1 MKSEILNTESQIR
14 SGDEMTIRYRTHSG
28 LAPAVDI
35 YDPDNSQLISK
46 GLMKEIGTTG
56 IYEYPVEFE
65 GNWGRGDFTIV
76 CSETTKGTLDAL
88 SMNVIS
94 SDIESIAG
102 DLGAVL
108 GATANLPDLE
118 DITTSLQAQL
128 AVVESSLSSMTE
140 GATQQL
146 EAELTELENV
156 FEHLSAISEQVKSIS
171 SQHNVNLDK
180 LYEVS
185 KEKSD
190 DVNYLVNKAQE
201 LKAAVELNQKLLEDV
216 SNEPVTQT
224 WYEYK

>member
-1 MKSEILNTESQIR
+1 
-14 SGDEMTIRYRTHSG
+14 
-28 LAPAVDI
+28 
-35 YDPDNSQLISK
+35 
-46 GLMKEIGTTG
+46 
-56 IYEYPVEFE
+56 
-65 GNWGRGDFTIV
+65 
-76 CSETTKGTLDAL
+76 
-88 SMNVIS
+88 MNVIS